1 MRRPVL
7 HESCARSPPKPPA
20 HSLLRLICTNA
31 HSAIVRSWPTS
42 HIICRDVRAPLEW
55 IFDACLDEDSSGHIE
70 SKEAQTVA
78 FYLGHKGSNA
88 EFWQKMLVDVD
99 TDGDGKISKEEF
111 VTWMAST
118 SCKYPAT
125 AVELKAEMANKK
137 NQHDAMKYAMA
148 ATTDGIDDLEEVAL
162 DGTAAATVAPSEPA
176 PSTTKAAPVL
186 TPAKREALAA
196 KFKEADSDGNG
207 QLSKEEIGDLLLLES
222 GDATLE
228 ELWKAADKD
237 GDGKVTMEEFVAAAD
252 AFEAAEAKLDAGLAD
267 DLGL

>member
-1 MRRPVL
+1 
-7 HESCARSPPKPPA
+7 
-20 HSLLRLICTNA
+20 
-31 HSAIVRSWPTS
+31 
-42 HIICRDVRAPLEW
+42 
-55 IFDACLDEDSSGHIE
+55 
-70 SKEAQTVA
+70 
-78 FYLGHKGSNA
+78 
-88 EFWQKMLVDVD
+88 
-99 TDGDGKISKEEF
+99 
-111 VTWMAST
+111 
-118 SCKYPAT
+118 
-125 AVELKAEMANKK
+125 
-137 NQHDAMKYAMA
+137 MKYAMA

-186 TPAKREALAA
+186 TPAKRDALAA

-237 GDGKVTMEEFVAAAD
+237 GDGKVTMDEFVAAAD